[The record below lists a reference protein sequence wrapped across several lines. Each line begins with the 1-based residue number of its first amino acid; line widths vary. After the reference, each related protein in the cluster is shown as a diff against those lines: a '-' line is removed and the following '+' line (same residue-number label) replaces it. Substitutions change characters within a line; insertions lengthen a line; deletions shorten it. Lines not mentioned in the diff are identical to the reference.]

1 MSIKVE
7 NCSTM
12 VLASGTSSWFGSGW
26 LATMVGWPTV
36 TNARLASCS
45 ITLPAAS
52 VTPGWMVAT
61 KSVSSGS
68 RSSGVKTRVLA
79 FQLKAPST
87 PGSIRK
93 AVSALA
99 WSTPSEKTTWML
111 VVVSATSSS
120 DDRWWVRPKRSTSGA
135 RPSTLVAT
143 KRIPPSTTRP
153 MANATKLRRI
163 EPRDTAA

>member
-1 MSIKVE
+1 
-7 NCSTM
+7 
-12 VLASGTSSWFGSGW
+12 
-26 LATMVGWPTV
+26 
-36 TNARLASCS
+36 
-45 ITLPAAS
+45 
-52 VTPGWMVAT
+52 MVAT

-79 FQLKAPST
+79 FQLNAPST

-93 AVSALA
+93 AASALA

-120 DDRWWVRPKRSTSGA
+120 DDRWCVRPKRSTSGG
-135 RPSTLVAT
+135 RPSTVVAT
-143 KRIPPSTTRP
+143 NRIPPSTTRP